1 MEDERST
8 LASLQYSID
17 ASGEIYIDIALEDY
31 SEEIIKKFAVLL
43 ASISTTSFQVQTLK
57 VAQDAFLADGRQ
69 KEMFMLVKEMLEKQR
84 VFNKLDEEEK
94 VEKEEN
100 NQDDPLIKPTDL
112 MQGVYHEKNKQKNAD
127 RMAEI

>member
-8 LASLQYSID
+8 LASLQYTID
-17 ASGEIYIDIALEDY
+17 ANGEIYIDIALEDY

-43 ASISTTSFQVQTLK
+43 ASISTASFQVQTLK

-69 KEMFMLVKEMLEKQR
+69 KEMFVLVKEMLEKQK
-84 VFNKLDEEEK
+84 VFNKLDEEKE

-100 NQDDPLIKPTDL
+100 DQDNPLIKPTDL
-112 MQGVYHEKNKQKNAD
+112 M
-127 RMAEI
+127 

>member
-17 ASGEIYIDIALEDY
+17 TSGEIYIDITLEDY

-84 VFNKLDEEEK
+84 IFNKLDVEEK

-112 MQGVYHEKNKQKNAD
+112 M
-127 RMAEI
+127 

>member
-1 MEDERST
+1 MEDERNT

-84 VFNKLDEEEK
+84 IFNKLDEEEK

-112 MQGVYHEKNKQKNAD
+112 M
-127 RMAEI
+127 

>member
-69 KEMFMLVKEMLEKQR
+69 KEMFILVKEMLEKQK
-84 VFNKLDEEEK
+84 VINKLDEEEK

-112 MQGVYHEKNKQKNAD
+112 M
-127 RMAEI
+127 

>member
-17 ASGEIYIDIALEDY
+17 ASGEIYIDIGLEDY
-31 SEEIIKKFAVLL
+31 SEEILKKFAVLL

-69 KEMFMLVKEMLEKQR
+69 KEMFILVQEMLEKQKML
-84 VFNKLDEEEK
+84 NKLNKEDL
-94 VEKEEN
+94 VEKEREES

-112 MQGVYHEKNKQKNAD
+112 M
-127 RMAEI
+127 

>member
-84 VFNKLDEEEK
+84 IFNKLDEEEK

-112 MQGVYHEKNKQKNAD
+112 M
-127 RMAEI
+127 

>member
-69 KEMFMLVKEMLEKQR
+69 KEMFILVKEMLEKQR
-84 VFNKLDEEEK
+84 IFNKLYEEEK

-112 MQGVYHEKNKQKNAD
+112 M
-127 RMAEI
+127 

>member
-17 ASGEIYIDIALEDY
+17 ASGEIYIDITLEDY

-84 VFNKLDEEEK
+84 IFNKLDVEEK

-112 MQGVYHEKNKQKNAD
+112 M
-127 RMAEI
+127 

>member
-84 VFNKLDEEEK
+84 VCNKLDEEEK

-112 MQGVYHEKNKQKNAD
+112 M
-127 RMAEI
+127 

>member
-112 MQGVYHEKNKQKNAD
+112 M
-127 RMAEI
+127 

>member
-31 SEEIIKKFAVLL
+31 SEEIIKKFATLL
-43 ASISTTSFQVQTLK
+43 ASIQTVSFQVQTLK

-69 KEMFMLVKEMLEKQR
+69 KEMFMLVKEMLEKQKI
-84 VFNKLDEEEK
+84 FDQIDEEETIK
-94 VEKEEN
+94 KKEESN
-100 NQDDPLIKPTDL
+100 KEDPLIKPTDL
-112 MQGVYHEKNKQKNAD
+112 M
-127 RMAEI
+127 

>member
-57 VAQDAFLADGRQ
+57 VAQDAFFADGRQ
-69 KEMFMLVKEMLEKQR
+69 KEMFMLVKEILEKQKI
-84 VFNKLDEEEK
+84 FDQIDEEETI
-94 VEKEEN
+94 EKKEKSNKE
-100 NQDDPLIKPTDL
+100 DPLIKPTDL
-112 MQGVYHEKNKQKNAD
+112 M
-127 RMAEI
+127 

>member
-84 VFNKLDEEEK
+84 IFNKLDEKEK

-112 MQGVYHEKNKQKNAD
+112 M
-127 RMAEI
+127 

>member
-43 ASISTTSFQVQTLK
+43 ASISTTSFQGQTLK
-57 VAQDAFLADGRQ
+57 VAQDAFLADDRQ

-112 MQGVYHEKNKQKNAD
+112 M
-127 RMAEI
+127 

>member
-1 MEDERST
+1 MEDERNT

-17 ASGEIYIDIALEDY
+17 SSGEIYIDIALEDY

-43 ASISTTSFQVQTLK
+43 ASISTASFQVQTLK

-69 KEMFMLVKEMLEKQR
+69 KEMFILVKEMLGKQKI
-84 VFNKLDEEEK
+84 FNRLDEEEK

-112 MQGVYHEKNKQKNAD
+112 M
-127 RMAEI
+127 